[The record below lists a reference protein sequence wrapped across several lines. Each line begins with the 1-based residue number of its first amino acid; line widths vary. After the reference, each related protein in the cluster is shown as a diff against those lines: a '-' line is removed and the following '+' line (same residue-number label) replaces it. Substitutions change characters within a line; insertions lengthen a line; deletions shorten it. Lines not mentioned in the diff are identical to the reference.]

1 MEVDAFL
8 DIGSRSSRVRLAQG
22 TVHNLAG
29 ELSLHLLLA
38 VLDVFI

>member
-1 MEVDAFL
+1 MLSWTSKSKLSGEVSAGDRAQ
-8 DIGSRSSRVRLAQG
+8 SSL
-22 TVHNLAG
+22 